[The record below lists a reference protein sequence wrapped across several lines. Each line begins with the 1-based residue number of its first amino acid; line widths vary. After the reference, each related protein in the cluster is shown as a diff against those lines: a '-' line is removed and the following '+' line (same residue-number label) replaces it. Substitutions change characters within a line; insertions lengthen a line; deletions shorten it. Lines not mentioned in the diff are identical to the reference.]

1 MRGISNEAASVEP
14 VYRPHRFK
22 TLVAATLNQPQ
33 TAAQPQGQTMFTNS
47 LMMSIANKA
56 LPLLIAAA
64 LAGVM
69 LWRNNTLQEEK
80 AELLAE
86 LLATKSALAAQKNSF
101 DQYRQQTEAMQ
112 QQLAAAT
119 QQAATTKT
127 ELQDALN
134 DEQNQTWGNTR
145 LPDSIGGLLNR

>member
-1 MRGISNEAASVEP
+1 
-14 VYRPHRFK
+14 
-22 TLVAATLNQPQ
+22 
-33 TAAQPQGQTMFTNS
+33 MFTNS
-47 LMMSIANKA
+47 LMMSIATKA

-86 LLATKSALAAQKNSF
+86 LLATKSALAAQQTSF

-112 QQLAAAT
+112 QQLAAAN
-119 QQAATTKT
+119 QQATTTKT

-134 DEQNQTWGNTR
+134 HEQNQTWGSTR
-145 LPDSIGGLLNR
+145 LPDDIGGLLNR

>member
-1 MRGISNEAASVEP
+1 
-14 VYRPHRFK
+14 
-22 TLVAATLNQPQ
+22 
-33 TAAQPQGQTMFTNS
+33 MFTNQWVI
-47 LMMSIANKA
+47 SIAAKI

-69 LWRNNTLQEEK
+69 LWRNNALQEEK
-80 AELLAE
+80 AELQAE
-86 LLATKSALAAQKNSF
+86 LLATKSALAAQQTRF

-112 QQLAAAT
+112 QQLAAAN

-127 ELQDALN
+127 ELQDTLN
-134 DEQNQTWGNTR
+134 DETNQPWGNTR